1 MSNTEK
7 SKLYWAARRG
17 MLELDIF
24 LMPFVENQYELL
36 ADEDKRSFR
45 ALVECTDMEL
55 YVWLSN
61 KEPAPEQFTTIVN
74 KIRKYASDTAKNK
87 HS

>member
-7 SKLYWAARRG
+7 AKLYWAARRG

-24 LMPFVENQYELL
+24 LMPFVEHEYEKLTDL
-36 ADEDKRSFR
+36 DKNSFQ

-61 KEPAPEQFTTIVN
+61 KEPAPEQFITIVN
-74 KIRKYASDTAKNK
+74 KIRQYARDTAKNK
-87 HS
+87 HN

>member
-7 SKLYWAARRG
+7 AKLYWAARRG

-24 LMPFVENQYELL
+24 LMPFVENQYEKL
-36 ADEDKRSFR
+36 ADVDKLSFQ
-45 ALVECTDMEL
+45 ALVDCTDMEL

-61 KEPAPEQFTTIVN
+61 KEPAPEQFVAIVN
-74 KIRKYASDTAKNK
+74 KIREYAKNTAKNQ
-87 HS
+87 HT